1 MIVTD
6 PARKPAAGESLI
18 FHGRQGRLRVMKG
31 LLALLTLAIC
41 TAHAAA
47 GDRVQLYARIL
58 ENLNAELTDGTAW
71 QIDKG
76 DCFPVIAY
84 KDSHTKLILRLASA
98 QFLVLAK
105 SAVIVSEKETPAAIE
120 KYNISLNSYINGA
133 AMRWRARAETAR
145 PTK

>member
-1 MIVTD
+1 
-6 PARKPAAGESLI
+6 
-18 FHGRQGRLRVMKG
+18 MKA

-58 ENLNAELTDGTAW
+58 EKLNAELTDGTIW

-76 DCFPVIAY
+76 DCFPVIAF
-84 KDSHTKLILRLASA
+84 KDSHTKLVLRLASA
-98 QFLVLAK
+98 QFLVREK

-120 KYNISLNSYINGA
+120 NYKVSLNAYMTGI
-133 AMRWRARAETAR
+133 AMRWRAQAEAG
-145 PTK
+145 KSK

>member
-1 MIVTD
+1 
-6 PARKPAAGESLI
+6 
-18 FHGRQGRLRVMKG
+18 MKA

-41 TAHAAA
+41 TAYAAA
-47 GDRVQLYARIL
+47 GEHVQLYARTT
-58 ENLNAELTDGTAW
+58 ENLNAELTDGTVW

-84 KDSHTKLILRLASA
+84 KDSHTKLVLRLASA

-120 KYNISLNSYINGA
+120 NYKVSLNSYMTGI
-133 AMRWRARAETAR
+133 AMRWRAQAEAG
-145 PTK
+145 KSK